1 MQRRPIDAHEAA
13 ALNRELVFAAL
24 GAENVISRAGLARST
39 GLSKATVS
47 QIIDQF
53 RRDGLIEIVGP
64 GPSVKGRRPTLLRLD
79 PQSRFVV
86 GVQLEATSC
95 SAVLADLHGQPVRKL
110 STAMPLASAEDALAA
125 AADLIQQLRAG
136 LPAGKLL
143 GIGLGVPG
151 LVDSARGIIRSAA
164 NLGWR
169 DVPAG
174 PAIAARTGIP
184 TVLINRAKA
193 AAVGEAWCGAG
204 KGVDDLV
211 CIYVSTGISAGIVLR
226 GDLYRG
232 AFMSEGEIGHH
243 TMLPDGPLC
252 PCGNRGCLQMFASG
266 PAILTRLLE
275 RLRADPMLRTGS
287 LADDEPD
294 ALTFELLAQAAA
306 EGNTAVTDVLDS
318 AADYLGIAVANLVNT
333 LDPPLVILGGPV
345 IDALPMLV
353 PRVEAV
359 IRRRALWV
367 SAASVRVAASQL
379 GQDAVALG
387 AAAFLLRH
395 ISVIE
400 SGTGNG
406 ATLKKV
412 QTVVLPEQG
421 PQEQGPVLVPDLIG
435 RGIL

>member
-1 MQRRPIDAHEAA
+1 MEQMQRRPIDAHEAA
-13 ALNRELVFAAL
+13 ALNRELVFTVL
-24 GAENVISRAGLARST
+24 GAEDVISRAGLARST

-53 RRDGLIEIVGP
+53 NRDGLIETIGP
-64 GPSVKGRRPTLLRLD
+64 GSSVRGRPPTLLRLD

-95 SAVLADLHGQPVRKL
+95 TAILADLHGQPVRTL
-110 STAMPLASAEDALAA
+110 STAMPCASAEEALTA
-125 AADLIQQLRAG
+125 AADLIVQIRAG
-136 LPAGKLL
+136 LPPGKLL

-151 LVDSARGIIRSAA
+151 LVDSVHGIIRSAA

-174 PAIAARTGIP
+174 PTIATLTGIP

-232 AFMSEGEIGHH
+232 ARMSEGEIGHH
-243 TMLPDGPLC
+243 TMLPGGPLC

-266 PAILTRLLE
+266 PAILTSLLE
-275 RLRADPMLRTGS
+275 RLRADPACRTGP
-287 LADDEPD
+287 LANGEPD
-294 ALTFELLAQAAA
+294 ALTFAQLGQAAA
-306 EGNTAVTDVLDS
+306 EGNIAVNDVLDS

-359 IRRRALWV
+359 IRRRAVWL
-367 SAASVRVAASQL
+367 SAASVRVKASQL

-395 ISVIE
+395 ISVVE
-400 SGTGNG
+400 PGNG
-406 ATLKKV
+406 ATLRHGSGEG
-412 QTVVLPEQG
+412 TEQ
-421 PQEQGPVLVPDLIG
+421 
-435 RGIL
+435 